1 MFTDIRTGRQSHE
14 EITQIG
20 GHLNE
25 SRLRKGNVHVVLK
38 VLVQHIQDGSC
49 KSPEEEKG
57 CNNDKRN
64 KILLISKL
72 VALMIHVV

>member
-14 EITQIG
+14 EIAQIG

-38 VLVQHIQDGSC
+38 VLVQHIQDSSC